1 MLTVSRTWRTAADQ
15 RASAEGSTFTPA
27 LDQIW
32 APKSLRLM
40 LSLHQTQ
47 YGAII
52 GTVEIVGCVRNA
64 NSPWALPRMWHWML
78 ADARPLRIPI
88 PFKGKLGFFEVPNR
102 RLPASYRG

>member
-1 MLTVSRTWRTAADQ
+1 
-15 RASAEGSTFTPA
+15 
-27 LDQIW
+27 
-32 APKSLRLM
+32 M